1 MSNSITQATQLSL
14 ASAALLNGGVLP
26 SPVIQSSNSNAALV
40 DAASSIA
47 EDASVVVTLGG
58 GGDEGTTYDAA
69 GLLNSF
75 TQAGSLQG
83 SVASDPATA
92 AAAVDDQLLGGTA
105 ASSGTLAGLSSNW
118 GSLLQNDPAL
128 SNTAVQDSTDSSIV
142 DTLA

>member
-40 DAASSIA
+40 DAAASIA
-47 EDASVVVTLGG
+47 EDASVVVSLGG
-58 GGDEGTTYDAA
+58 GSDSGATYDAA

-75 TQAGSLQG
+75 TQAGILQG
-83 SVASDPATA
+83 SLASDPVTA
-92 AAAVDDQLLGGTA
+92 QANEESQLLGGTA

-118 GSLLQNDPAL
+118 GSLLQTDPAL
-128 SNTAVQDSTDSSIV
+128 SGLAVQDSTDSSII
-142 DTLA
+142 DTMA